1 MHVHALM
8 KIYKGRK
15 KGIAYMYVKSKIS
28 YAQFLIGFLFIIT
41 FILTIFNI
49 CNFFV
54 SILFMALLNLTFVVG
69 AFQQKQYTSFVMALM
84 MMFSFSIVAI
94 LLVIK

>member
-1 MHVHALM
+1 
-8 KIYKGRK
+8 
-15 KGIAYMYVKSKIS
+15 MYVNSKIS

-41 FILTIFNI
+41 FILAIFNI
-49 CNFFV
+49 CTFFV